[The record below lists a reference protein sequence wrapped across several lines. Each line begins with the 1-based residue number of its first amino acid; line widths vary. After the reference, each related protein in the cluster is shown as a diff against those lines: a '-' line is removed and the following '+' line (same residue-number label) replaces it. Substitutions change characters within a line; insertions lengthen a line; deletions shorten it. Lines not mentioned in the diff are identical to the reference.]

1 MADARFTGRYNFN
14 GTLRNDP
21 RLNRTGT
28 QIQRENMDENTRQIL
43 EAPGI
48 MALMN
53 RALAGDNRDP
63 RNIRFARSL
72 PPITPEIL
80 NTRRATSLQPS
91 QYDDRSENQLPSALA
106 SNPFHTPQI
115 TPPVPSEASAMPTD
129 AGQWRTESKDD
140 LWPQV
145 EAPSQGQPGMV
156 EDRYTAA
163 PQPGLEQALN
173 PQRPEPNWFDR
184 AARNPLFILGA
195 SMLANNDKNPFAAG
209 GQGLLNAA
217 KVREEQARYDS
228 EATRKDRK
236 LASEEKYF
244 AEIPRLKE
252 EELKGK
258 DRRYEAEAR
267 NRKERN
273 EQIKKDNELTAKLRS
288 QQLAT
293 AERQLEIEARKAAG
307 REGREWFDIQMKSLI
322 ERAKAG
328 LMDDKTFA
336 KKEIELNKEANART
350 LNRIQEYKAEARA
363 PMSFDAFGSGP
374 QPYQGE
380 ITLPE

>member
-1 MADARFTGRYNFN
+1 MADPRFGGMRF
-14 GTLRNDP
+14 GG
-21 RLNRTGT
+21 NRFGGYKTGT
-28 QIQRENMDENTRQIL
+28 QIQQENMDENTRQIL
-43 EAPGI
+43 ETPGI
-48 MALMN
+48 MALLN
-53 RALAGDNRDP
+53 KALTGGNRDP
-63 RNIRFARSL
+63 RRT
-72 PPITPEIL
+72 PIGGLMRPNVTSEDMR
-80 NTRRATSLQPS
+80 TMRAESLQPEF
-91 QYDDRSENQLPSALA
+91 YDPRSPSQLPSALA

-115 TPPVPSEASAMPTD
+115 TPPVPSETAAMPTD
-129 AGQWRTESKDD
+129 AGQWRTEGKDD

-156 EDRYTAA
+156 EDRYAAA

-195 SMLANNDKNPFAAG
+195 SMMANNDKNPFAAG

-228 EATRKDRK
+228 EATRKERK

-244 AEIPRLKE
+244 TEIPRLKE

-258 DRRYEAEAR
+258 DRRYEAEAK

-273 EQIKKDNELTAKLRS
+273 EQIQKDNELTAKLRAR
-288 QQLAT
+288 QLAT
-293 AERQLEIEARKAAG
+293 EERRLEVEAQNKAIKLAKDEFKVEMESLMK
-307 REGREWFDIQMKSLI
+307 EGLDPLSKEFKTRASKINKETQTRTLEYIKEFTMKS
-322 ERAKAG
+322 
-328 LMDDKTFA
+328 
-336 KKEIELNKEANART
+336 
-350 LNRIQEYKAEARA
+350 RA

-374 QPYQGE
+374 QPYQGD